1 MREIE
6 GVECTSTKS
15 CMRELLR
22 NGYIAEDEL
31 KKLLQMVDDRNLT
44 VYTYHEKLAEDLFGR
59 LEGYARLMGSL
70 EGLLVNSG
78 E

>member
-44 VYTYHEKLAEDLFGR
+44 VYTYREKLAKELFGR
-59 LEGYARLMGSL
+59 LEGYANLLRTVKGSL
-70 EGLLVNSG
+70 VKSLE
-78 E
+78 